1 VQFVSFE
8 LQKTVIST
16 IMKKTNLIID
26 IVLGIAVVVLFVL
39 HFTSGS
45 KKADIT
51 RSKGESVV
59 SEQFSAAWVNID
71 TLLNYYDMYYDMKLE
86 LEESGKKKEAELNAK
101 SRSFEKEA
109 YDFQDKVQKGLL
121 TRSEAQQLQ
130 TDLAAKEQQLYQLRD
145 EMRLQLAEEEQ
156 VKLRQIHYSI
166 TEYLK
171 DFNADKG
178 YHLILSNSFGGPL
191 LYGNPANDITKEVLE
206 GLNKRYADSKKK

>member
-1 VQFVSFE
+1 MQFAIFE
-8 LQKTVIST
+8 LQKSVIST

-101 SRSFEKEA
+101 SRSF
-109 YDFQDKVQKGLL
+109 
-121 TRSEAQQLQ
+121 
-130 TDLAAKEQQLYQLRD
+130 
-145 EMRLQLAEEEQ
+145 
-156 VKLRQIHYSI
+156 
-166 TEYLK
+166 
-171 DFNADKG
+171 
-178 YHLILSNSFGGPL
+178 
-191 LYGNPANDITKEVLE
+191 
-206 GLNKRYADSKKK
+206 